1 MRIQI
6 WRKIPVIVK
15 DILISIIYIIE
26 NMKNNIIAIITVCLL
41 LASCASDKKEKSI
54 CPGQLWPDN
63 NGIHINAHGGGI
75 LKKGDTYFWYGEHKI
90 EGTAGNV
97 AHEGVHCY
105 SSKDLVNWKDEG
117 LVLRVVKGNPQSSI
131 LVEGCIVE
139 RPKVIYNNK
148 TGKYVMWF
156 HYEPKGYGYEC
167 SYSGVAVSDSPTGE
181 FKLLHYGRQNAGCV
195 PLNGLPIHGK
205 GEYSPEKKY
214 NGAELPQHPDSLN
227 LITRDFDGGQ
237 MARDMNL
244 FVDDDGKAYHI
255 YSSEHN
261 STLHISLLTED
272 YTNYSGVYTRH
283 FIGRFMEAPAMFK
296 HNGKYYLIMSGCTSW
311 APNPG
316 RSAVATSIFGPW
328 KELKNPF
335 VGEDSETSFHSQSTF
350 ILPVQGKSTE
360 LIYMG
365 DRWNPENAIDGRYI
379 WLPITFDG
387 EQPVIKWMDKWSLCS
402 D

>member
-1 MRIQI
+1 
-6 WRKIPVIVK
+6 
-15 DILISIIYIIE
+15 
-26 NMKNNIIAIITVCLL
+26 MKNHILFTVLCFAIS
-41 LASCASDKKEKSI
+41 SCSSGSSDKTVYFS
-54 CPGQLWPDN
+54 PGEIWPDN

-75 LKKGDTYFWYGEHKI
+75 LKKGETYYWYGEHKI
-90 EGTAGNV
+90 EGTQGNV

-105 SSKDLVNWKDEG
+105 SSTDLVNWKDEG
-117 LVLRVVKGNPQSSI
+117 IVLKVVKGNPQSSV

-139 RPKVIYNNK
+139 RPKVIYNAK
-148 TGKYVMWF
+148 TDKYVMWF

-167 SYSGVAVSDSPTGE
+167 SYSGVAISDSPTGE

-195 PLNGLPIHGK
+195 PLNGLPKHGK
-205 GEYSPEKKY
+205 GAYDPRKGY

-237 MARDMNL
+237 MARDMTL

-283 FIGRFMEAPAMFK
+283 FVGRFMEAPAMFK
-296 HNGKYYLIMSGCTSW
+296 YNDIYYLIMSGCTSW

-316 RSAVATSIFGPW
+316 RSAMATSVFGPW
-328 KELKNPF
+328 TELENPF
-335 VGEDSETSFHSQSTF
+335 WGDGSETSFRSQSTF
-350 ILPVQGKSTE
+350 VFPVQLEDKVQ

-379 WLPITFDG
+379 WLPIQFNG
-387 EQPVIKWMDKWSLCS
+387 NQPVIEWMGKWSLRNFEL
-402 D
+402 